1 MIKKDCRQSSRRSPR
16 DGYCILAD
24 VISTEMGLLSPCHS
38 TICHSA
44 KFDML
49 VAALVNRC
57 IECGLHLILNKQGP
71 TGGKI
76 HRRNK
81 RMQLFVLFGIN
92 WTTPFNLKQS
102 DPMAIIEGIQ

>member
-71 TGGKI
+71 TGEKYIGGTKGC
-76 HRRNK
+76 NY
-81 RMQLFVLFGIN
+81 LFCLGLIG
-92 WTTPFNLKQS
+92 PHHS
-102 DPMAIIEGIQ
+102 I